1 MSGSMTEKMRG
12 NAKTL
17 TGVVVSDKMDKTVV
31 VQVER
36 LVKHPVYQK
45 YVRRR
50 KRFAAHDE
58 NNDCRKGDTVLIR
71 QSRPLSRSKRW
82 RVSRILER
90 VA

>member
-1 MSGSMTEKMRG
+1 MAETGSEMTRG
-12 NAKTL
+12 NAKAL
-17 TGVVVSDKMDKTVV
+17 TGIVVSDKMDKTVV

-36 LVKHPVYQK
+36 LVKHTVYQK

-58 NNDCRKGDTVLIR
+58 NNDCRLGDTVEIR

-82 RVSRILER
+82 RVSKVVQR
-90 VA
+90 AA

>member
-1 MSGSMTEKMRG
+1 MVMENTERG

-31 VQVER
+31 VLVER
-36 LVKHPVYQK
+36 LVKHPVYKK

-58 NNDCRKGDTVLIR
+58 NNDCRQGDTVLII
-71 QSRPLSRSKRW
+71 QSRPLSRNKRW
-82 RVSRILER
+82 RVSKILER

>member
-58 NNDCRKGDTVLIR
+58 KNDCRKGDTVLIA